1 MLLKSSSTPVLGS
14 LLSSLSETHNNNH
27 CQYEVPNATPTS
39 IHQKLVTKQSSLSG
53 FRRAQSDGNLE
64 ELSNVD
70 EFSFSN
76 VSKKLAHK
84 PNCFWL
90 EPIPS
95 LLSHLGTCQEV
106 EDEDEEEEEEE
117 NEWAVES
124 IEENSEFNSEPIQG
138 A

>member
-1 MLLKSSSTPVLGS
+1 M
-14 LLSSLSETHNNNH
+14 
-27 CQYEVPNATPTS
+27 
-39 IHQKLVTKQSSLSG
+39 
-53 FRRAQSDGNLE
+53 
-64 ELSNVD
+64 D